1 MTGTPSTASTPRSPK
16 VSGLSKLPIKGIL
29 VLLMVLLVCLLGVF
43 QYNRPLPTAVLKP
56 TSTSYT
62 LPGNFSV
69 TFPKQGESAVGT
81 ENLGVIA
88 STHDQNPVPIASVT
102 KIMTAYLVLKAHP
115 LKPGQSGPTLTMNA
129 QDVAGYQND
138 LSNGYSFLKVAEGE
152 TLTEKQLLEGLML
165 PSGDNV
171 ADTLGRW
178 VAGSDSAFV
187 AKMNETAQSLGMT
200 QTHYE
205 DASGVSEATVS
216 NAVDQIKIAQVAMQ
230 DPIFREI
237 VAMPQVT
244 LPVAGTVYNVN
255 GMLGKHGI
263 VGVKTGSTS
272 AAGGCFVSASPV
284 VVGDE
289 THYIIG
295 AVFGQKTEKS
305 LQSALEANADILDQ
319 VRTQF
324 KQFTIDQPSSGFGQI
339 TTSWH
344 SDSALKATK
353 PVQVFGYPGMKVT
366 YSINLQDTTLPMAAN
381 SNSATLKLQSG
392 QDVQNIP
399 LQNSQA
405 IKPAGFFWR
414 LVRF

>member
-1 MTGTPSTASTPRSPK
+1 MTGTPSTASTPPSPK
-16 VSGLSKLPIKGIL
+16 VSKLPIKGIL
-29 VLLMVLLVCLLGVF
+29 GLLIVVLVCLLFIF
-43 QYNRPLPTAVLKP
+43 QYNRPLPTVEVKQ

-69 TFPKQGESAVGT
+69 TFPQQGESAVGT

-88 STHDQNPVPIASVT
+88 STKDQAPVPIASVT

-115 LKPGQSGPTLTMNA
+115 LQPGQSGPTLTMTA
-129 QDVAGYQND
+129 LDVSGYQND
-138 LSNGYSFLKVAEGE
+138 LNNGYSVLKVAEGE

-165 PSGDNV
+165 PSGDNI

-178 VAGSDSAFV
+178 VAGSDAAFV
-187 AKMNETAQSLGMT
+187 AMMNETAKSLDMT

-263 VGVKTGSTS
+263 VGVKTGSTT
-272 AAGGCFVSASPV
+272 AAGGCFVSATPV
-284 VVGDE
+284 VAGDE

-295 AVFGQKTEKS
+295 AVLGQKTLLS
-305 LQSALEANADILDQ
+305 LQSALEANGDILDQ
-319 VRTQF
+319 VRPQI
-324 KQFTIDQPSSGFGQI
+324 KQYTIDEPTSGFGQV
-339 TTSWH
+339 TTAWRSN
-344 SDSALKATK
+344 SALKATK
-353 PVQVFGYPGMKVT
+353 PVQLFGYPGMKVS
-366 YSINLQDTTLPMAAN
+366 YSINLESTALPMTSN
-381 SNSATLKLQSG
+381 STSATLKIQSG
-392 QDVQNIP
+392 QHVQNIP

-405 IKPAGFFWR
+405 INPAGFFWR
-414 LVRF
+414 LFRF